1 MKIDTSLIEGFEEMS
16 AEEQLE
22 ALKSYEFEDVEALKK
37 DKANYKKRIDELTA
51 ELSKKKKEGS
61 KNLSEAEQALE
72 DLKAEKAELQEK
84 YDELVK
90 ASSIA
95 SNKSKYLK
103 LGFDEA
109 LAEDTAT
116 ALADGD
122 MEKVFANL
130 EKHQAS
136 FEKKLKA
143 DEAAKRLGVS
153 RSLFYEWTSETKE
166 NSRKNP
172 EKYTFTDGNYISRK
186 AEDNRPN

>member
-143 DEAAKRLGVS
+143 DAMRGATPSDKGAPTKAMS
-153 RSLFYEWTSETKE
+153 REEILKIKDPVERQNAIAEHMDLFTGKE
-166 NSRKNP
+166 
-172 EKYTFTDGNYISRK
+172 
-186 AEDNRPN
+186 